1 MATTTIPAAQLNR
14 AYVQSKVIET
24 NLEHLRVVLLGANA
38 GIGDGLEPIANGFGQ
53 YVHLLGEACALADA
67 RARSSGAS
75 ATGEATDACRNQYR
89 APTTCWFGHSPPF
102 GGPIS
107 TRSRRPS
114 MPQSDRGR

>member
-53 YVHLLGEACALADA
+53 YVRLLGEACALADA
-67 RARSSGAS
+67 RAQSSGAS
-75 ATGEATDACRNQYR
+75 DTGEAMH
-89 APTTCWFGHSPPF
+89 G
-102 GGPIS
+102 
-107 TRSRRPS
+107 
-114 MPQSDRGR
+114 